1 MARLVRDDVL
11 EHVFEVL
18 RDAGRARS
26 AAEAPGRTAHALAET
41 RGAAD
46 AAGRAALA
54 CLMDV
59 LRAAAPDPEAARA
72 CSTRMVLGM
81 DVLSATLA
89 RSAQT
94 RDTETAIAATRLARA
109 VAELGDPGN
118 VPGTA
123 AGRLADALLDAY
135 DALPVSNDAGSAR
148 ADRAFVEYEYVPPVT
163 SGGGVEPVGGFRRQ
177 VPTGGLC
184 RAEACAA
191 VAAMLAWPSLADAAA
206 GAAERGDR
214 AETSARAARV
224 FERLARDVTR
234 NLRGFGAE
242 EDARDGVSPRLGSP
256 YAAPGGA
263 DEWGARGFA
272 WDLPP
277 GAADAMVSALCDH
290 FEAEDAPAAERVLR
304 ECGMHEALAAA
315 MLRLAVSCE
324 TAARRNAALPPRWDV
339 ERAVAAAIRAYG
351 SLLASGPP
359 ESRADPFNE
368 DPNESEATVDGAATV
383 VIDQT
388 DTDTARADTIGP
400 RRGRTRRPRRRAPRG
415 GRGCVPFRSR

>member
-1 MARLVRDDVL
+1 MWDGFSSPGYASAAWPNPRPSPLAETLRAGALFPSLSARAAACACLSSAVAGQSPAAVARLVRDDVL

-94 RDTETAIAATRLARA
+94 RDTETVIAATRLARA

-163 SGGGVEPVGGFRRQ
+163 SGGGVASEPVAGFRRQ
-177 VPTGGLC
+177 VPTG
-184 RAEACAA
+184 ACAA
-191 VAAMLAWPSLADAAA
+191 RRRARRSRRCWRGRPWRTPQPAPPRGATRA
-206 GAAERGDR
+206 G
-214 AETSARAARV
+214 TSARAARV

-242 EDARDGVSPRLGSP
+242 EDARDGV
-256 YAAPGGA
+256 
-263 DEWGARGFA
+263 
-272 WDLPP
+272 
-277 GAADAMVSALCDH
+277 
-290 FEAEDAPAAERVLR
+290 PAARV
-304 ECGMHEALAAA
+304 
-315 MLRLAVSCE
+315 AVRR
-324 TAARRNAALPPRWDV
+324 AR
-339 ERAVAAAIRAYG
+339 
-351 SLLASGPP
+351 
-359 ESRADPFNE
+359 
-368 DPNESEATVDGAATV
+368 
-383 VIDQT
+383 
-388 DTDTARADTIGP
+388 
-400 RRGRTRRPRRRAPRG
+400 RRGRVGRARVRVGPAPGRG
-415 GRGCVPFRSR
+415 GCDGLRAVRPLRG